1 VTVPAGPRAGFRA
14 RAAAIL
20 GAGLIAAAGLAYV
33 AEREQ
38 APPPAAAAK
47 PRLMLLTTLPLVFG
61 ERFGLEGGGSP
72 ALKALETRYTV
83 NPVGVADAATL
94 KQGKL
99 LLMAHPLAQPA
110 EALVDLDR
118 WVRSGGRLLLLAD
131 PLLEWPSE
139 RPLGDTLRPPP
150 AFADTGLLRHWGLR
164 LDAPDERG
172 PRLRMLGGHEILTA
186 SPGTLVA
193 TGRPAGAE
201 LTGRAILAAP
211 PGRGRRGCLIYDGGL
226 TARCGMGKGE
236 VTIVADA
243 DFLNV
248 EDLDGPT
255 DKNLAAL
262 LAEISALGR

>member
-1 VTVPAGPRAGFRA
+1 VTGTAARRAGFRA

-38 APPPAAAAK
+38 APPPAAPAK
-47 PRLMLLTTLPLVFG
+47 PTLMLLTTLPLMFG
-61 ERFGLEGGGSP
+61 EQFGLEGGGSP

-83 NPVGVADAATL
+83 NSVGVADSATL
-94 KQGKL
+94 KQAKL

-118 WVRSGGRLLLLAD
+118 WVRGGGRLLLLAD

-139 RPLGDTLRPPP
+139 RPPGDTLRPPP

-172 PRLRMLGGHEILTA
+172 PGSRRLGGYEILTN
-186 SPGTLVA
+186 SPGALAGRCPVSRDRLVA
-193 TGRPAGAE
+193 
-201 LTGRAILAAP
+201 
-211 PGRGRRGCLIYDGGL
+211 
-226 TARCGMGKGE
+226 RCRIGKGQA
-236 VTIVADA
+236 TIVADA

-248 EDLDGPT
+248 ADLDGPT
-255 DKNLAAL
+255 GRNLDAL
-262 LAEISALGR
+262 LAELSALDR

>member
-1 VTVPAGPRAGFRA
+1 MRRAGFRA
-14 RAAAIL
+14 RAAAVL

-38 APPPAAAAK
+38 APPPAASAK
-47 PRLMLLTTLPLVFG
+47 PALMLLTTLPLVFG
-61 ERFGLEGGGSP
+61 EQFGLEGGGSP
-72 ALKALETRYTV
+72 ALKALETRYKV
-83 NPVGVADAATL
+83 NSVGVADSATL
-94 KQGKL
+94 KQGRL

-164 LDAPDERG
+164 LDAPEERG
-172 PRLRMLGGHEILTA
+172 PMSRRLGGFEVLTN
-186 SPGTLVA
+186 SPGALAGRCPVSRDRLVA
-193 TGRPAGAE
+193 
-201 LTGRAILAAP
+201 
-211 PGRGRRGCLIYDGGL
+211 
-226 TARCGMGKGE
+226 RCRIGKGE
-236 VTIVADA
+236 ATIVADA

-255 DKNLAAL
+255 DKNLDAL
-262 LAEISALGR
+262 LAELSALGR

>member
-1 VTVPAGPRAGFRA
+1 M
-14 RAAAIL
+14 L

-33 AEREQ
+33 ADRSESP
-38 APPPAAAAK
+38 APAAK
-47 PRLMLLTTLPLVFG
+47 PTLMLLTSLPLVFG
-61 ERFGLEGGGSP
+61 EQFGLEGGGSP
-72 ALKALETRYTV
+72 ALTALETSYAVT
-83 NPVGVADAATL
+83 PVGVADGETL

-118 WVRSGGRLLLLAD
+118 WVRQGGRLLLLAD

-172 PRLRMLGGHEILTA
+172 PMSRRLGGYEVLTN
-186 SPGTLVA
+186 SPGALAGTCRVSRDGLVA
-193 TGRPAGAE
+193 
-201 LTGRAILAAP
+201 
-211 PGRGRRGCLIYDGGL
+211 
-226 TARCGMGKGE
+226 RCRIGKGE
-236 VTIVADA
+236 ATIVADA
-243 DFLNV
+243 DFLNI

-255 DKNLAAL
+255 DKNLDAM
-262 LAEISALGR
+262 LAELTVLER

>member
-1 VTVPAGPRAGFRA
+1 MTGPAGRRAGFRA

-38 APPPAAAAK
+38 APPAAASAK
-47 PRLMLLTTLPLVFG
+47 PKLMLLTTLPLVFG

-94 KQGKL
+94 KQGQL

-110 EALVDLDR
+110 EALVALDR
-118 WVRSGGRLLLLAD
+118 WVRGGGRLLLLAD

-150 AFADTGLLRHWGLR
+150 VFADTGLLRHWGLR

-172 PRLRMLGGHEILTA
+172 PMSRRLGGYEVLTN
-186 SPGTLVA
+186 SPGALVGRCPVSRDRLVA
-193 TGRPAGAE
+193 
-201 LTGRAILAAP
+201 
-211 PGRGRRGCLIYDGGL
+211 
-226 TARCGMGKGE
+226 RCRIGKGE
-236 VTIVADA
+236 ATIVADA

-255 DKNLAAL
+255 DRNLHAL
-262 LAEISALGR
+262 LAELSALGR